1 MHELKSID
9 FFTALIS
16 SSISLEVSAY
26 PKPGNVHRLSDH
38 VDKFFED
45 FVVAGHVAHGWI
57 RRGVLRG
64 YRGSY
69 SKHLVGDI
77 ICGMVRESM
86 EVTGSSNTI
95 LGIAILLSP
104 LSIALGKCLRDSV
117 VRASYV
123 ASIARDVLERNSTT
137 LDSIALYRAI
147 RYASPSYIRRS
158 DRTSGPPN
166 VWSKNYKR
174 RILEGNYRLWE
185 VLVASSSVDVV
196 SREVVEGY
204 PRSLKAASYLNDR
217 LNTHG
222 NWNRAVVE
230 AYLLILSKDI
240 DTLVFRKHGAS
251 VAEEIKERAG
261 ETLREVEKAGEGWFK
276 HVAELDKDLRARDI
290 NPGSAADI
298 TAAAIALH
306 NIDYRKGILRKLV
319 LKE

>member
-1 MHELKSID
+1 MKFID
-9 FFTALIS
+9 SFTALIS

-45 FVVAGHVAHGWI
+45 FVVASHVAHGWI

-64 YRGSY
+64 YRDSY
-69 SKHLVGDI
+69 SKYLVGDI
-77 ICGMVRESM
+77 IYGMVKESM

-104 LSIALGKCLRDSV
+104 LSIALGKCLKEGV
-117 VRASYV
+117 VRASRITSV
-123 ASIARDVLERNSTT
+123 ARDVLEKNSTT

-147 RYASPSYIRRS
+147 RHASPSYIRRS
-158 DRTSGPPN
+158 DKTSGPPN
-166 VWSKNYKR
+166 VWSKDYR
-174 RILEGNYRLWE
+174 RKILEGNYRLWE

-196 SREVVEGY
+196 SKEVVEGY

-230 AYLLILSKDI
+230 AYLFILSKDI
-240 DTLVFRKHGAS
+240 DTLVFRKHGAR
-251 VAEEIKERAG
+251 VAEEVGERAG
-261 ETLREVEKAGEGWFK
+261 EILYEVEKAGEEWFK
-276 HVAELDKDLRARDI
+276 QVIELDKDLRAKGI

-298 TAAAIALH
+298 TAATIALH
-306 NIDYRKGILRKLV
+306 NIDCRRRILRKV
-319 LKE
+319 EQER

>member
-1 MHELKSID
+1 MHELKPID
-9 FFTALIS
+9 LLTALIS

-69 SKHLVGDI
+69 GKYLVGDI
-77 ICGMVRESM
+77 IYGMVGESM

-104 LSIALGKCLRDSV
+104 LSIALGKCLREGV
-117 VRASYV
+117 VRAFRA
-123 ASIARDVLERNSTT
+123 ASIARDVLERSSTT
-137 LDSIALYRAI
+137 FDSIALYKAI
-147 RYASPSYIRRS
+147 RRASPSYIRRS

-166 VWSKNYKR
+166 VWSKSYKHE
-174 RILEGNYRLWE
+174 ILKGNYRLWE
-185 VLVASSSVDVV
+185 VLAASSSVDVV
-196 SREVVEGY
+196 PREVVEGY
-204 PRSLKAASYLNDR
+204 PRSLKAASYLNNR

-230 AYLLILSKDI
+230 AYLFILSRDI

-251 VAEEIKERAG
+251 VAEEVKEKAG
-261 ETLREVEKAGEGWFK
+261 ETLREVERAEEGWFK
-276 HVAELDKDLRARDI
+276 RVAELDKDLRAKDI

-306 NIDYRKGILRKLV
+306 NIDCRKGILRTNSRQ
-319 LKE
+319 

>member
-1 MHELKSID
+1 MKYID

-38 VDKFFED
+38 VDKLFED

-69 SKHLVGDI
+69 GKYLVGDVI
-77 ICGMVRESM
+77 YGMVRESM
-86 EVTGSSNTI
+86 EVAGSSNTI

-104 LSIALGKCLRDSV
+104 LSIALGKCLREGI
-117 VRASYV
+117 VRASRAASV
-123 ASIARDVLERNSTT
+123 AREVLEKSSTAF
-137 LDSIALYRAI
+137 DSIALYRAI
-147 RYASPSYIRRS
+147 RHASPSYIRRS

-166 VWSKNYKR
+166 VWSKSYR
-174 RILEGNYRLWE
+174 REILEGNYRLWE

-196 SREVVEGY
+196 SREVVEEY
-204 PRSLKAASYLNDR
+204 PRSLKAAGYLGNR
-217 LNTHG
+217 LNIHG

-230 AYLLILSKDI
+230 TYLLILSEDV
-240 DTLVFRKHGAS
+240 DTLVSRKHGVS
-251 VAEEIKERAG
+251 VAEEVKERAG
-261 ETLREVEKAGEGWFK
+261 SVLSEVEEAGEDWFK
-276 HVAELDKDLRARDI
+276 QVVELDKDLRARGI

-306 NIDYRKGILRKLV
+306 NIDCRKGILRKLE
-319 LKE
+319 LRASS